1 MVLWVAEF
9 ASVFVWQRNIVD
21 GFFVFGHG
29 VTQGTPL
36 PRLRTVVFNLMDF
49 GGVGDGVIVNTEAFE
64 RATLQFRSWER
75 DVVHSLMS
83 LLVDGYRFHLISLVI

>member
-9 ASVFVWQRNIVD
+9 TSVFIWQRNIVD
-21 GFFVFGHG
+21 GFFIFGRG

-36 PRLRTVVFNLMDF
+36 PRLRPVVFNLTDF

-64 RATLQFRSWER
+64 RAIFA
-75 DVVHSLMS
+75 
-83 LLVDGYRFHLISLVI
+83 ISKLGKRCGAQLNVPHGRWP